1 MSVHF
6 CNEDC
11 FEFMKTIRSYSVS
24 LVLSDPPYNISV
36 NASNHM
42 ENTDWDK
49 FASDEE
55 YKDFLVRYL
64 KECSRILKDDGAVI
78 IFFSHS
84 KIKVML
90 EVFKESGLH
99 PDFKFWKSICRQ
111 KGAGAKH
118 KLKSQ
123 REDFILLSKEKTFRY
138 NNVDNLFNYDN
149 GNVTNIL
156 NSYTGEVER
165 PEFKLSDVI
174 YNFKMPYYL
183 SKTEKQIHTCQKSI
197 LLLYALIKACSP
209 EDSTVFDGFAGSGSC
224 LIASVLAGRNF
235 VGCEIEKDMYEKAV
249 DWNWNFDYSAYKKEF
264 FKGGWF
270 GVWKC

>member
-1 MSVHF
+1 MG
-6 CNEDC
+6 
-11 FEFMKTIRSYSVS
+11 SYSVS

-49 FASDEE
+49 FASDED
-55 YKDFLVRYL
+55 YKDFMVRYL

-90 EVFKESGLH
+90 EIFKESGLH

-156 NSYTGEVER
+156 NAYNILFTDGVNANRLARDYKRTLQSVDSKMKM
-165 PEFKLSDVI
+165 KLHLA
-174 YNFKMPYYL
+174 PGGGA
-183 SKTEKQIHTCQKSI
+183 
-197 LLLYALIKACSP
+197 ALKITRK
-209 EDSTVFDGFAGSGSC
+209 
-224 LIASVLAGRNF
+224 
-235 VGCEIEKDMYEKAV
+235 
-249 DWNWNFDYSAYKKEF
+249 
-264 FKGGWF
+264 
-270 GVWKC
+270 